1 MNLLHQYKIIYIYE
15 YIHKYLLLYFKIC
28 KNYCIII
35 SLCICYIL
43 FSYDYSFSIKPT
55 RQPST
60 NPDDPVEQ
68 QAEESSSSSEGE
80 EGTTGGD
87 SCNQFLLLWER
98 ELSDTKE
105 QIKTLTLQEES
116 SSHKEFVD
124 KAVQT
129 GEDSSQ
135 SSSQSSESSMSSP
148 SMTPSSPEIFILSES
163 EDVQEVVIVSS
174 EEQMQKDV
182 TSSLKKKV
190 KKLKEKLEQ
199 ERKSHQEQMDNLK
212 ACAIRQVQ
220 FLQSMVKMAQ
230 HQIQKIEIEKLE
242 AQQVAALFQEALLG
256 KEAQSQPSTSHSD
269 VAIPSPSGEESK
281 SPCPPLSREEEDS
294 DDSMPPLEG
303 EEGDVWRDQYVSPEQ
318 FPQRQVSFSSEAPQ
332 SRLVVSSRVLSPVQ
346 EEDESSCHSSIEGY
360 ISSSP
365 PSVLIVEEGSDS
377 DLEESVKS
385 SPEHPSGSGNDMLE
399 SGEVVGEELKTLLA
413 TKRPAP
419 VSSSDSS
426 DDESSSASGQSSS
439 SDSSDDESS
448 LPVVKRRKLSS
459 PSPKSP
465 GSPSSRGDMSSMLIP
480 GYNHESQY
488 GSLKGLQCVLLGA
501 VEQMSTNL
509 KTLVLK
515 TSLYQAGTKDKKT
528 SSLIAR
534 ESKKSC
540 MSLCG
545 KETSVKKMKNDSSN
559 LLSLLSTCHLFGY
572 TDSYLSN
579 QENKV
584 SSGKVG
590 LLMNPMSNVSIGL
603 TYNRYK
609 DHGKEYHG
617 AQLDTSF
624 GSAKANMEI
633 DGFSAVV
640 AWNSEGKGF
649 TGYLS
654 GCHNWG
660 QMKNT
665 RQVMQAGKEIR
676 TKGNPDVQLSGVL
689 GQLGYTFP
697 LSKKISCVPYIETT
711 HIVVKWN
718 QYKEDSGSLPCMV
731 SGYTEKFQEKTIG
744 LRTSMKITDKAILQT
759 WVAGGTVQ
767 HTTSNITSM
776 PLASSLLLYKT
787 SVPGN
792 KKKSFYS
799 ECGTLYE
806 MNVTDFCKVDLH
818 GSLRFKKD
826 QKLDACQMR
835 LHIQYSF

>member
-1 MNLLHQYKIIYIYE
+1 MDLSHQYNIIHNIYE
-15 YIHKYLLLYFKIC
+15 HTHNYLSLFPKKC

-35 SLCICYIL
+35 LLCMCYIL
-43 FSYDYSFSIKPT
+43 FNYEYSFSVKPT
-55 RQPST
+55 RQLST
-60 NPDDPVEQ
+60 NSDSSVEQ
-68 QAEESSSSSEGE
+68 QSEESSSSSEEE
-80 EGTTGGD
+80 EGNPGSD
-87 SCNQFLLLWER
+87 SRNQFLLLWEQ
-98 ELSDTKE
+98 ETSNVKE
-105 QIKTLTLQEES
+105 QVFPLQEES
-116 SSHKEFVD
+116 SSSKEFID

-135 SSSQSSESSMSSP
+135 SSSQSSESSTSST
-148 SMTPSSPEIFILSES
+148 SAALGTSEMFFLSES
-163 EDVQEVVIVSS
+163 EEVQEVIITSS
-174 EEQMQKDV
+174 EEQMQQEV
-182 TSSLKKKV
+182 ISNLKKKV
-190 KKLKEKLEQ
+190 KKLKEKLQQ
-199 ERKSHQEQMDNLK
+199 ERKRHQQQMDKLK
-212 ACAIRQVQ
+212 TCAVRQVQ

-230 HQIQKIEIEKLE
+230 HQIQKVEIEKLE

-256 KEAQSQPSTSHSD
+256 QEAQSQSSTSRSS
-269 VAIPSPSGEESK
+269 VIISPPHGEENK
-281 SPCPPLSREEEDS
+281 SPCSPLSREDEGS

-303 EEGDVWRDQYVSPEQ
+303 EEGDIWRDEYVSQEQ
-318 FPQRQVSFSSEAPQ
+318 RSQFFLQQQQQQSSSLSEVSQ
-332 SRLVVSSRVLSPVQ
+332 TCVVGSSRGLPTIQ
-346 EEDESSCHSSIEGY
+346 EEDEDGSSCSSIEGY
-360 ISSSP
+360 LSSP
-365 PSVLIVEEGSDS
+365 TPSVLIAEEGSGS

-385 SPEHPSGSGNDMLE
+385 PSEHPSGVDSDTLE
-399 SGEVVGEELKTLLA
+399 EGEVIGEEVQGPLT

-419 VSSSDSS
+419 
-426 DDESSSASGQSSS
+426 SSS
-439 SDSSDDESS
+439 SDSSDDESLS
-448 LPVVKRRKLSS
+448 PVVKRLKQSSSS
-459 PSPKSP
+459 PPKSP

-488 GSLKGLQCVLLGA
+488 GSLKGLQCVLFGA
-501 VEQMSTNL
+501 VEQMSANL

-515 TSLYQAGTKDKKT
+515 TSLYQAETKDKKT
-528 SSLIAR
+528 SSLIAK
-534 ESKKSC
+534 ESKKAC

-545 KETSVKKMKNDSSN
+545 KERSVKKVMSDSSN
-559 LLSLLSTCHLFGY
+559 LLSFLNTCHFFGY
-572 TDSYLSN
+572 TDSYLAN

-590 LLMNPMSNVSIGL
+590 LLMNPISNVSIGL
-603 TYNRYK
+603 TYNRHK
-609 DHGKEYHG
+609 NHGKEYHG
-617 AQLDTSF
+617 AQLGTSF
-624 GSAKANMEI
+624 GSAKANMEL

-640 AWNSEGKGF
+640 AWNSEEKGL

-665 RQVMQAGKEIR
+665 RQVMQAGKEMR
-676 TKGNPDVQLSGVL
+676 TKGSPDVQLSGVL

-697 LSKKISCVPYIETT
+697 LSKKVSCVPYIEAT

-718 QYKEDSGSLPCMV
+718 QYREDSGSLPCV
-731 SGYTEKFQEKTIG
+731 ISGYTEKFQEKTIG

-776 PLASSLLLYKT
+776 PLASPLLLYKT

-826 QKLDACQMR
+826 QKLDAGQMR
-835 LHIQYSF
+835 LHFQYLF